1 MGWETG
7 RNIENNY
14 ISFSIEYNRV
24 LVTVKQ
30 LFVMNH
36 ISLNYIV
43 IITVTAGF
51 SDTPTTKHLT
61 CADSSVY

>member
-1 MGWETG
+1 MSYGVGGG

-14 ISFSIEYNRV
+14 IPFSIEYNRV

-36 ISLNYIV
+36 ISFNYIV
-43 IITVTAGF
+43 IITITPGF
-51 SDTPTTKHLT
+51 SDTPTT
-61 CADSSVY
+61 